1 MEMVNEIRY
10 NDNNKGGWNQTYS
23 EDQINNWVE
32 YNKTDPD
39 KYPLTDW
46 RSELLKKSALR
57 MTHSVDVSGG
67 SKNVRSKASFR
78 YDKADALYA
87 NRTYERFMLRM
98 NNDFTINKYL
108 KATLDASFK
117 RSVTDQP
124 HGSPYSALDI
134 PSIYAVRW
142 SNGLWGDVKMEGT

>member
-67 SKNVRSKASFR
+67 SKMYVRR
-78 YDKADALYA
+78 L
-87 NRTYERFMLRM
+87 
-98 NNDFTINKYL
+98 
-108 KATLDASFK
+108 
-117 RSVTDQP
+117 RSVMTKQMHYMP
-124 HGSPYSALDI
+124 I
-134 PSIYAVRW
+134 
-142 SNGLWGDVKMEGT
+142 GLMSVLCFV